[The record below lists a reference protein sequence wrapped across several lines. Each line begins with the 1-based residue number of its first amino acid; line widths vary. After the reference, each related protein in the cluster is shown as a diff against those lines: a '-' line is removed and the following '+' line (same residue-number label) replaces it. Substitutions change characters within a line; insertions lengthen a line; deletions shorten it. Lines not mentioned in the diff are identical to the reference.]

1 MVVLLQLLSI
11 ITPEIARTER
21 NAKSVRKDTQ
31 PFCMVIN
38 QRKVRL
44 SSWMVT
50 LEKNQKKML
59 ITQQLTLNLM
69 LLACL

>member
-21 NAKSVRKDTQ
+21 NAKFVRKDTQ